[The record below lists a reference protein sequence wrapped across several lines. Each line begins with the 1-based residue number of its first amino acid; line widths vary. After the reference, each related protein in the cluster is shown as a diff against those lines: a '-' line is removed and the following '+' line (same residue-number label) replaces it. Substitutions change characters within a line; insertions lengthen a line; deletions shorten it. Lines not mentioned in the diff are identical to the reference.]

1 MAEQTR
7 ILIVEDEAVTRDLLA
22 TLLRKEYAVTAV
34 GDAASAI
41 KSLAGGAFDLLV
53 LDLNL
58 PDGDGLALAR
68 QLGPRPG
75 PAVIMVTS
83 RSDDVDRII
92 GLELGADDY
101 ITKPFNPR
109 ELMARVKAVL
119 RRLQA
124 PAPAGTPQ
132 TPAAIGFDG
141 WTLDTASRSLRDPR
155 GRDVHLTR
163 AEFDLLVVLASR
175 TGRAQT
181 RDQLLDA
188 IAGRESAPFD
198 RTIDVLIARLR
209 RKIETDPKSPKL
221 ILTMPGFGYKFADG
235 APGDGKPAA
244 GGKAAGK
251 AKS

>member
-1 MAEQTR
+1 MSEQTR
-7 ILIVEDEAVTRDLLA
+7 ILIVEDEAVTRDLIA

-34 GDAASAI
+34 ADAAAAVDQL
-41 KSLAGGAFDLLV
+41 KGGRFDLLV

-58 PDGDGLALAR
+58 PDGDGLTLAR
-68 QLGPRPG
+68 ELGPRPG
-75 PAVIMVTS
+75 PAVIIVTA

-119 RRLQA
+119 RRMQA
-124 PAPAGTPQ
+124 PAPV
-132 TPAAIGFDG
+132 AAAAAAVAFDG
-141 WTLDTASRSLRDPR
+141 WSLDMVSRSLKDPK
-155 GRDVHLTR
+155 GNDVHLTR
-163 AEFDLLVVLASR
+163 AEFDLLAVLATR
-175 TGRAQT
+175 AGRAQT

-209 RKIETDPKSPKL
+209 RKIEVDPKSPKL
-221 ILTMPGFGYKFADG
+221 ILTMPGFGYKFAE
-235 APGDGKPAA
+235 PPPPAA
-244 GGKAAGK
+244 KK
-251 AKS
+251 AKP

>member
-7 ILIVEDEAVTRDLLA
+7 ILIVEDEAVTRDLIA

-34 GDAASAI
+34 ADTATALDQL
-41 KSLAGGAFDLLV
+41 KGGTFDLLV

-68 QLGPRPG
+68 AMGPRPG
-75 PAVIMVTS
+75 PAVIMVTA

-119 RRLQA
+119 RRMQA
-124 PAPAGTPQ
+124 PPPAATAPAGS
-132 TPAAIGFDG
+132 AAPVTFDA
-141 WTLDTASRSLRDPR
+141 WALDTASRSLKDPK
-155 GRDVHLTR
+155 GNDVHLTR
-163 AEFDLLVVLASR
+163 AEFDLLAVLATR
-175 TGRAQT
+175 AGRAQT

-209 RKIETDPKSPKL
+209 RKIEVDPKSPKL
-221 ILTMPGFGYKFADG
+221 ILTMPGFGYKFAET
-235 APGDGKPAA
+235 APPAA
-244 GGKAAGK
+244 TSGPRK
-251 AKS
+251 AKP

>member
-7 ILIVEDEAVTRDLLA
+7 ILVVEDEAVTRDLLA

-34 GDAASAI
+34 ADAASALSQM
-41 KSLAGGAFDLLV
+41 KQGGFELLV

-58 PDGDGLALAR
+58 PDGDGLTLAR
-68 QLGPRPG
+68 ELGPRPG
-75 PAVIMVTS
+75 PAVIIVTA

-109 ELMARVKAVL
+109 ELLARVKAVL
-119 RRLQA
+119 RRMQVPSA
-124 PAPAGTPQ
+124 DAAAASAGPVV
-132 TPAAIGFDG
+132 FEG
-141 WTLDTASRSLRDPR
+141 WTLDPGRRTLKDPQ

-163 AEFDLLVVLASR
+163 AEFDLLAVLATR
-175 TGRAQT
+175 AGRAQT

-209 RKIETDPKSPKL
+209 RKIEVDPKSPKL
-221 ILTMPGFGYKFADG
+221 ILTMPGFGYKFAEQT
-235 APGDGKPAA
+235 
-244 GGKAAGK
+244 
-251 AKS
+251 

>member
-1 MAEQTR
+1 LARDNATQEDNQDQMSEQTR
-7 ILIVEDEAVTRDLLA
+7 ILIVEDEAVTRDLIA

-34 GDAASAI
+34 ADAASALGQL
-41 KSLAGGAFDLLV
+41 KGASFDLLV

-58 PDGDGLALAR
+58 PDGDGLTLAR
-68 QLGPRPG
+68 ELGPRPG
-75 PAVIMVTS
+75 PAVIMVTA

-109 ELMARVKAVL
+109 ELLARVKAVL
-119 RRLQA
+119 RRVQGPSPVAA
-124 PAPAGTPQ
+124 PTSGAPVV
-132 TPAAIGFDG
+132 FDG
-141 WTLDTASRSLRDPR
+141 WTLDAVRRTLKDPQ

-163 AEFDLLVVLASR
+163 AEFDLLAVLATR
-175 TGRAQT
+175 AGRAQT

-209 RKIETDPKSPKL
+209 RKIEVDPKSPKL
-221 ILTMPGFGYKFADG
+221 ILTMPGFGYKFAER
-235 APGDGKPAA
+235 A
-244 GGKAAGK
+244 
-251 AKS
+251 